1 MKAKGF
7 EIGNFRFGIESKA
20 KAFTAETRRT
30 LRKSE
35 TQRKAETQRT
45 RRTA

>member
-1 MKAKGF
+1 LKL
-7 EIGNFRFGIESKA
+7 EISDLKIESKA
-20 KAFTAETRRT
+20 KAFTAEAGRT